1 MLTPEA
7 KRAMADDVFGAIAEG
22 ILDITVTREYKLDDI
37 VQAQEDIVAR
47 KTTGSVII
55 VP

>member
-7 KRAMADDVFGAIAEG
+7 KRAMADDVFGAIADG
-22 ILDITVTREYKLDDI
+22 ALDISVSQEYKLTDI
-37 VQAQEDIVAR
+37 RQAHEDIVAR
-47 KTTGSVII
+47 KTTGSVVI

>member
-1 MLTPEA
+1 MGSAAVGAVVGGAT
-7 KRAMADDVFGAIAEG
+7 VGAIADG
-22 ILDITVTREYKLDDI
+22 VLDISVSREYALDDI